1 MLGFTEMSNKPV
13 TVTPMARSDLRS
25 GKSRLCQFQLSLSL
39 SLSLSRPCQ
48 FQLSFSL
55 SLSRPCQFQLSF
67 SFSLSLSRPCQFQL
81 SISILG
87 QGSRLLTYICK
98 MKVILWTLEAV
109 CLFWKLSFYPWG
121 VASGEKNN
129 FFFR

>member
-1 MLGFTEMSNKPV
+1 MLSCRQILSSIFPRFHVPILYSFPKLVKHEKKPV

-25 GKSRLCQFQLSLSL
+25 VVSRPCQFQLSL

-55 SLSRPCQFQLSF
+55 SLSRPCQFKLSF
-67 SFSLSLSRPCQFQL
+67 SLSLSLSRPCQFQL

-87 QGSRLLTYICK
+87 QGSRLLTYTSK
-98 MKVILWTLEAV
+98 MKVFL
-109 CLFWKLSFYPWG
+109 
-121 VASGEKNN
+121 
-129 FFFR
+129 

>member
-1 MLGFTEMSNKPV
+1 MVSMYGKELLCHRQILSLIYKPRLHVPILYIFPKLVKHEGKPV

-25 GKSRLCQFQLSLSL
+25 VVSRPCQFQLSLSL

-48 FQLSFSL
+48 FQLSLSLSL

-87 QGSRLLTYICK
+87 LGL
-98 MKVILWTLEAV
+98 V
-109 CLFWKLSFYPWG
+109 
-121 VASGEKNN
+121 
-129 FFFR
+129 

>member
-1 MLGFTEMSNKPV
+1 
-13 TVTPMARSDLRS
+13 MARSDLRS

-48 FQLSFSL
+48 LQLSFSFSFSF

-109 CLFWKLSFYPWG
+109 FFGSLVFTHGEWHQAKKIIFFSGRFLITEILSKMF
-121 VASGEKNN
+121 
-129 FFFR
+129 

>member
-1 MLGFTEMSNKPV
+1 
-13 TVTPMARSDLRS
+13 MARSDLRS
-25 GKSRLCQFQLSLSL
+25 VVSRPCQFQLSL

-109 CLFWKLSFYPWG
+109 FFGSLVFTHGEWHRAKKIIFFSGRFLITEILSKMF
-121 VASGEKNN
+121 
-129 FFFR
+129 